1 MTGEIKL
8 IRSGRK
14 SISVEVTRDCEVIVR
29 APYRMPKMDIEKFL
43 ADRTEWISKH
53 LSEMR
58 ERMENSISSTPF
70 SEEVLNEMKK
80 SMQLKAY
87 KRVEY
92 FSRIMGL
99 EYGRIT
105 VRPMVSRWGSCTSE
119 KNLCFNTLLDLVPE
133 YILDYV
139 VVHELCHTVEMNHSR
154 AFWGLVSRQIPDYAE
169 RRKWLRDNGS
179 SIIARLKK

>member
-29 APYRMPKMDIEKFL
+29 APYRMLKRDIEKFL

-53 LSEMR
+53 LSEMH
-58 ERMENSISSTPF
+58 ERMEK
-70 SEEVLNEMKK
+70 SENLPAFGEDELDRMKK
-80 SMQLKAY
+80 SMQSKARA
-87 KRVEY
+87 RVGY
-92 FSRIMGL
+92 YSRVMGL
-99 EYGRIT
+99 EYGKIT
-105 VRPMVSRWGSCTSE
+105 VRTMVSRWGSCTSE
-119 KNLCFNTLLDLVPE
+119 KNLCFNTLLDLFPE

-154 AFWGLVSRQIPDYAE
+154 AFWSLVASQIPDYAE
-169 RRKWLRDNGS
+169 RRKWLRNNGGA
-179 SIIARLKK
+179 IIARLKK